1 MVVVLGSINM
11 DLVVDAPVLPA
22 PGETLLGG
30 PFRTIPGGK
39 GANQAVAAVRA
50 GARVRMIGRV
60 GADPF
65 GQQLRAGLVAD
76 GVDTDHV
83 GTCRHDPSGVAL
95 ITVSA
100 DGENTIVVA
109 PGANHMVRMAHVDD
123 AVDAAIFTGASVVVA
138 QLEVPMDVVMH
149 AARLART
156 AGVMFVL
163 NPSPVQPLSQEL
175 LGLVDV
181 LIVNDT
187 ELMQL
192 GGLDVLRSKAERHSP
207 NMMAVVHTKG
217 ARGLDV
223 HDGQGSLTISA
234 HSVSVVDTTGAGDA
248 CCGAIVAGLAAG
260 LDLRSAAARGNAA
273 GAFATSHRGARTS
286 PTAADIDLLLA

>member
-1 MVVVLGSINM
+1 MGVVVVLGSINM
-11 DLVVDAPVLPA
+11 DLVVEAPALPA

-30 PFRTIPGGK
+30 PFRTAPGGK
-39 GANQAVAAVRA
+39 GANQAVAAARS
-50 GARVRMIGRV
+50 GAAVRMIGRV
-60 GADPF
+60 GADAF
-65 GQQLRAGLVAD
+65 GEQLRAGLLAD
-76 GVDTDHV
+76 GVDIEHV

-109 PGANHMVRMAHVDD
+109 PGANYLVRMAHVDD
-123 AVDAAIFTGASVVVA
+123 AVEAAIFTGASVLVA

-163 NPSPVQPLSQEL
+163 NPSPVQPRSHEL
-175 LGLVDV
+175 LALVDV

-187 ELMQL
+187 ELSQL
-192 GGLDVLRSKAERHSP
+192 GGLDTLRTMVA
-207 NMMAVVHTKG
+207 AIVHTRG
-217 ARGLDV
+217 SLGLDV
-223 HDGQGSLTISA
+223 HDVQGSHTISA
-234 HSVSVVDTTGAGDA
+234 HNVAVVDTTGAGDA
-248 CCGAIVAGLAAG
+248 CCGALVAGLAAG

-273 GAFATSHRGARTS
+273 GAFATSRRGARTS
-286 PTAADIDLLLA
+286 PTAADIDSLLG

>member
-11 DLVVDAPVLPA
+11 DLVVEAPALPA

-30 PFRTIPGGK
+30 PFRTAPGGK
-39 GANQAVAAVRA
+39 GANQAVAAARS
-50 GARVRMIGRV
+50 GAAVRMIGRV
-60 GADPF
+60 GADAF
-65 GQQLRAGLVAD
+65 GEQLRAGLLAD
-76 GVDTDHV
+76 GVDIEHV

-109 PGANHMVRMAHVDD
+109 PGANYLVRMAHVDD
-123 AVDAAIFTGASVVVA
+123 AVEAAIFTGASVLVA

-163 NPSPVQPLSQEL
+163 NPSPVQPRSHEL
-175 LGLVDV
+175 LALVDV

-187 ELMQL
+187 ELSQL
-192 GGLDVLRSKAERHSP
+192 GGLDTLRTMVA
-207 NMMAVVHTKG
+207 AIVHTRG
-217 ARGLDV
+217 SLGLDV
-223 HDGQGSLTISA
+223 HDVQGSHTISA
-234 HSVSVVDTTGAGDA
+234 HNVAVVDTTGAGDA
-248 CCGAIVAGLAAG
+248 CCGALVAGLAAG

-273 GAFATSHRGARTS
+273 GAFATSRRGARTS
-286 PTAADIDLLLA
+286 PTAADIDSLLG